1 MAKKVKNAD
10 MFDVYRFKCWMFPCL
25 ESDIKNQEFNA
36 DQQRKIRE
44 TMRQKRKTILKTVNN
59 SSASVMGALV
69 YLFVNQHTSCPQ

>member
-44 TMRQKRKTILKTVNN
+44 TMRQKKENN
-59 SSASVMGALV
+59 TENG
-69 YLFVNQHTSCPQ
+69 